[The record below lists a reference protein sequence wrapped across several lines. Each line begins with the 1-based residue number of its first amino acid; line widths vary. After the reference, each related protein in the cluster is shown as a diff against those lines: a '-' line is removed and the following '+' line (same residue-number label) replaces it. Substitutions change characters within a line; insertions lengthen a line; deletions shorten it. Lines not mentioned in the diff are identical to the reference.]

1 MTHTRQWQDDDQ
13 LFKLM
18 RTELFTAVVGDIL
31 DTMGLLHQFLPPHI
45 QPLRDDMVVIGR
57 AMPVLDVDYFGDHD
71 SSQTDIGGQP
81 FGLMLHALDD
91 LKPHEV
97 YVATGGS
104 PNYALWGE
112 LMSTRAMHLKAAGAV
127 CNGYSRDTRGILAL
141 GFPTFSMG
149 RYAQDQ
155 GARGKVVDW
164 RIGVEIGRVRVNPG
178 DIVFGDIDGV
188 LIIPRA
194 AEEEAITRALDK
206 ARTENRVRTAIEG
219 GMSTVE
225 AFKTFGVM

>member
-1 MTHTRQWQDDDQ
+1 
-13 LFKLM
+13 
-18 RTELFTAVVGDIL
+18 
-31 DTMGLLHQFLPPHI
+31 
-45 QPLRDDMVVIGR
+45 
-57 AMPVLDVDYFGDHD
+57 
-71 SSQTDIGGQP
+71 
-81 FGLMLHALDD
+81 
-91 LKPHEV
+91 
-97 YVATGGS
+97 
-104 PNYALWGE
+104 
-112 LMSTRAMHLKAAGAV
+112 MSTRAMHLKAAGAV